1 MAIRT
6 PAHKYLRT
14 KMAFHELV
22 DKPTHSLYAN
32 ETDAAF
38 LLPPKLGEIINTNLN
53 INNRLR

>member
-38 LLPPKLGEIINTNLN
+38 LLPPKLGEIINLN